1 MSEPTVTVRLAYGET
16 GLDVEL
22 PAARTTVVEPT
33 YVAAAE
39 DQRGLL
45 REALR
50 HPVEG
55 PPLLLVL
62 VALAVIPVL
71 IIRTVVGVRPV
82 SAAPDVASLELAARR
97 SRFSP
102 LVSDLQA

>member
-39 DQRGLL
+39 DQLTVLESSAKDEADGARAGEL
-45 REALR
+45 RNAVRDGRARVGAATSGVPRETWGQQLNDAIARL
-50 HPVEG
+50 ES
-55 PPLLLVL
+55 
-62 VALAVIPVL
+62 ALA
-71 IIRTVVGVRPV
+71 
-82 SAAPDVASLELAARR
+82 PD
-97 SRFSP
+97 P
-102 LVSDLQA
+102 GGPT